1 MFRYR
6 SDYHGVCVNCYPQGV
21 DNYRSEQVFGVPH
34 SHTQQLTVA
43 ERTRELEDA
52 GRLTQP

>member
-1 MFRYR
+1 MYR
-6 SDYHGVCVNCYPQGV
+6 HNYYGVCVFCYPQGV